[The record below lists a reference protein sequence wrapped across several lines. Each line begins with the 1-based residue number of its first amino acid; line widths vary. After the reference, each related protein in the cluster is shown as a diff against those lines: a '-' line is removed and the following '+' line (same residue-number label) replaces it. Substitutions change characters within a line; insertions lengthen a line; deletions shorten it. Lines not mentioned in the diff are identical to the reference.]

1 MNQRPIPFIKAHG
14 TGNDFV
20 LIPDLANEYPLEPEH
35 VRALCDRHFGIG
47 ADGVIRVVRTDSG
60 SPRFF
65 MDYRNADGSLA
76 QMCGNGARVF
86 VAYLFREGLVA
97 GPDVEFGTRAGTLRA
112 HIYAPTDIEI
122 DMGVPSHGPEF
133 DAVTVH
139 QGAEARLG
147 SSVHVPNPHAVVEV
161 ADMAGVGTLNDP
173 PRWEPAEI
181 FPEGVNVEF
190 VEYVAPGH
198 VRMRVWERGVGETLS
213 CGTGACAVGLV
224 SRARHPQDGST
235 WRVDVPGGT
244 VFVRVGDGDQVF
256 LRGPV
261 AFVAEGLTS
270 LVNT

>member
-1 MNQRPIPFIKAHG
+1 MSQHRLPFIKAHG

-20 LIPDLANEYPLEPEH
+20 LIPDLEDVISLDPGA
-35 VRALCDRHFGIG
+35 VRALCNRHFGIG
-47 ADGVIRVVRTDSG
+47 ADGVIRVVRTDPA
-60 SPRFF
+60 SPTFF

-76 QMCGNGARVF
+76 QMCGNGARIF
-86 VAYLFREGLVA
+86 VAYLVREGLVV
-97 GPDVEFGTRAGTLRA
+97 GPDVEFATRAGTFRA
-112 HIYAPTDIEI
+112 HIYSETDIEI
-122 DMGVPSHGPEF
+122 DMGVPNHGPVF

-139 QGAEARLG
+139 QAGQAMLG

-161 ADMAGVGTLNDP
+161 DELMQSPLEP
-173 PRWEPAEI
+173 PQWEPRDA

-190 VEYVAPGH
+190 VEYLRPGH

-224 SRARHPQDGST
+224 SRARHPEDGAN

-244 VFVRVGDGDQVF
+244 VFVRVGDNDHVY

-261 AFVAEGLTS
+261 TFVAEGVTT
-270 LVNT
+270 LVNA